1 MNFFKKRSLLNA
13 IDDAADLVESGELPH
28 TCTALIKAG
37 VPQDLV
43 RRYWDVLMALDDGL
57 EDFVLETRLGRLHRA
72 QGNYSVGF
80 EPVPYYRS
88 PEARDHRLLM
98 LAWLYEMVRSGDL
111 ILFPNPR

>member
-13 IDDAADLVESGELPH
+13 IDDAADLVESGERPH

-43 RRYWDVLMALDDGL
+43 RRYWDVLMSFDGQDDFTL
-57 EDFVLETRLGRLHRA
+57 ECRLHRV

-80 EPVPYYRS
+80 EPVPYFRS